1 MPIYHIVLFKLK
13 QGITPGQISEFV
25 GAAKS
30 MVGKIPGLLSLE
42 SNIPHHSTAH
52 RGQGFNMGLVAV
64 LEKAD
69 DIKVDAE
76 HPAHIE
82 CVAGLS
88 SILILIPKSS
98 FPFPFLAA
106 TCFN

>member
-1 MPIYHIVLFKLK
+1 
-13 QGITPGQISEFV
+13 
-25 GAAKS
+25 

-82 CVAGLS
+82 VQDIRAAICDDT
-88 SILILIPKSS
+88 
-98 FPFPFLAA
+98 LAYDLEY
-106 TCFN
+106 